1 MPCRVHVR
9 PAISYELPEMPSRR
23 FELHRDGGKTPV
35 PVVWDS
41 AFSCGFGLPGA
52 LPEHAAVAV
61 SWLNKLDADGRAATA
76 AQNRIHE
83 EFNEAAR
90 VRPEGALA
98 LKKRVTELEQQLGAL
113 QTQFDLK
120 AKECETLRA
129 LADKRAQDLADG
141 LFDEDGNPV
150 ESANELE
157 ALRAELEKGK
167 GLAEKFEQLKRVHA
181 AFVEAQGNLS
191 RQAKGGGNSC
201 SGSAGFDAVAAVGAR
216 LKKQLGD
223 IFTTEPGGVPQSYRR
238 GTIEELAELLG
249 LGQAAGNPDKDAQA
263 KTDTAHM
270 ELLQR
275 IGARVSGLYED
286 APVEENPAQ
295 RGVAANDAARAACD
309 FAVAELN
316 AARTLVDDI
325 VHDCGIDGMRAT
337 EAFVIGEVSGIYIA
351 AFKLAT
357 QNIEWHREQF
367 IEPPKPKPPG
377 S

>member
-90 VRPEGALA
+90 VHPEGALA

-129 LADKRAQDLADG
+129 VADKRAQDLADG

-181 AFVEAQGNLS
+181 AFIEAQGNLS
-191 RQAKGGGNSC
+191 RQ
-201 SGSAGFDAVAAVGAR
+201 
-216 LKKQLGD
+216 
-223 IFTTEPGGVPQSYRR
+223 
-238 GTIEELAELLG
+238 
-249 LGQAAGNPDKDAQA
+249 NP
-263 KTDTAHM
+263 
-270 ELLQR
+270 
-275 IGARVSGLYED
+275 
-286 APVEENPAQ
+286 PVEQNPVL

-309 FAVAELN
+309 FAIAALHEADEVADGVIATMNLPQLN
-316 AARTLVDDI
+316 AASASGGGV
-325 VHDCGIDGMRAT
+325 
-337 EAFVIGEVSGIYIA
+337 VSGAFCA
-351 AFKLAT
+351 AYTGALRAIQK
-357 QNIEWHREQF
+357 HREQF
-367 IEPPKPKPPG
+367 IEPPQPKPPG